1 MYNWEEKHSIGIQSI
16 DSQHKE
22 IFNYLNSLLDAMKLG
37 QADKVI
43 YQIVLELEK
52 YSIVHF
58 QKEEFFFQRFNYSG
72 ANEHIQEHKFFIQKV
87 ADLKSEIK
95 AGKMVHSIELL
106 NFLNDWIENHIL
118 ISDKSYSKC
127 FLENGLR

>member
-1 MYNWEEKHSIGIQSI
+1 MYQWEEKYSTGIQSI
-16 DSQHKE
+16 DNQHKE

-37 QADKVI
+37 QADKII

-72 ANEHIQEHKFFIQKV
+72 AKEHIREHQFFIQKV
-87 ADLKSEIK
+87 ASIKSELR
-95 AGKMVHSIELL
+95 AGKKVISIELL
-106 NFLNDWIENHIL
+106 NFLKGWIDNHIL
-118 ISDKSYSKC
+118 VADKSYTEC
-127 FLENGLR
+127 FLKNGLK